1 LKNRRALIAGA
12 LLLLASIVSLPPAQ
26 AAPTVRIKDIAS
38 VQGLRDN
45 QLVGVGLVTGLAG
58 RGDSSNS
65 ALLRSAIANLVANFG
80 LRIEVEEVRSR
91 NCAVVTVS
99 ATVPAFVR
107 EGETVDVLVSSLGDA
122 RSLEGGVLLQTP
134 LQGANGQVYAVAH
147 GQLLMTGGGGTAG
160 GSASLRTVGTIP
172 RGAVIEREIVSRF
185 LSNDTVSILL
195 RHPDFV
201 TANSVAEALRGA
213 FSGVSLRAVDPA
225 RIEIQIPEGRRD
237 DPVGF
242 VAELESVQV
251 TPDPSG
257 KVVID
262 SSSGVIIFGESVRI
276 GKVAVSYRDVSVN
289 VGSYPSHAYGGYGSG
304 PAQDTENQH
313 FVFGESTTVEAL
325 VDTLRAIGLGTE
337 AIIPI
342 IQAIDKAGALFGK
355 LVIM

>member
-1 LKNRRALIAGA
+1 LKNCRALIAGA
-12 LLLLASIVSLPPAQ
+12 LLLLASIVSLPPAH

-147 GQLLMTGGGGTAG
+147 GQLLMTGGGTAG